1 MELQK
6 LRYAD
11 AFEFE
16 TDVPPKL
23 LGLGVPRFI
32 LQPLVEN
39 AIKHGQKGVSSGG
52 IISVTAREEPEGTLR
67 ITVADNGR
75 GMDEETVRQVLERL
89 DQPETEGE
97 DHYSIGLSN
106 VHQRIRILFG
116 EPYGLTI
123 ESRPGSGTAVSI
135 LMPARRKEELET
147 YVQSNHRG

>member
-1 MELQK
+1 MK
-6 LRYAD
+6 S
-11 AFEFE
+11 

-23 LGLGVPRFI
+23 LSLGVPRFI

-52 IISVTAREEPEGTLR
+52 IISVSAKEEPEGTLV
-67 ITVADNGR
+67 ITVRDNGR
-75 GMDEETVRQVLERL
+75 GMDEKTIRQVRERL
-89 DQPETEGE
+89 DQPGPEEND

-116 EPYGLTI
+116 EPYGLTVD
-123 ESRPGSGTAVSI
+123 SRPGIGTDVSI
-135 LMPARRKEELET
+135 TMPARRKEELET